1 LFADLAVNDNGVR
14 FLHHVNKVNKSKI
27 DTNAVNSKS
36 SNPSAHMHFCTCN
49 KAFIPETSFWVPEK
63 VYSFGKDFIK

>member
-27 DTNAVNSKS
+27 DTNAGNSKS

-63 VYSFGKDFIK
+63 VYSFGKEFIK